1 MLCLKKKLRLYL
13 LILPAAA
20 ALGAASLYLMSDA
33 FIVCWWPPAFLRR
46 GINNYLFSKILIACS
61 ATVMKNP
68 KRLCG

>member
-46 GINNYLFSKILIACS
+46 GINN
-61 ATVMKNP
+61 
-68 KRLCG
+68 